1 MAQAYLEIEG
11 SGNSIPVPI
20 GRARMQRL
28 AKHWHYVM
36 RSRRRW
42 VGDPDLACIVENR
55 AARHLEAI
63 GVKADDLQAIADA
76 GVVQVRVED
85 SAPLTLLPT
94 PSDTGWEARLI
105 PWEYLLCAATRK
117 YRNRP
122 LVVVRYLAGLTPNP
136 PPPPQQGNALFIQSA
151 PGPLRGTYT
160 FDIEM
165 RALKNHLEPDYQLI
179 PLEDPTLSS
188 IALATAESPTIIHLS
203 AFDNYQG
210 ARVIDPK
217 QKQVEPEK
225 IRDGMYLRDEKWSAI
240 PVDAFA
246 IAQALNS
253 GATKPAIVSFNL
265 YNSSARLAA
274 FTVAGGAGISLGF
287 QDFVD
292 DRLAEVFFANFY
304 WYWRSLNRQ
313 PLPAFER
320 TMLEL
325 SEYNDKLQGT
335 GIVLW
340 SSQPLVGPLA
350 VPQPKAQAPSKP
362 TIVTTA
368 PNGFE
373 TDIRPHSRLNYSLL
387 HNSKNPLFETFSIY
401 KSQPGPVQDIEV
413 EVELQIGA
421 ERFPYKR
428 TVEMRHHVLEL
439 CNEIGVGLTSDL
451 TRSLRE
457 SVKATLFVRVTVP
470 SKQLFCRTFPIT
482 LLPIDE
488 WKDDGLNHIWL
499 PSFVLPRDPAVL
511 ELIVKAQRFLMA
523 LRDDAFV
530 GFDGYQ
536 SIEGENPDV
545 DAVDAQVR
553 SLWYAILHD
562 NSLDYINPPPSFTD
576 ASQRL
581 RTPSDTLLGGRGT
594 CIDLALLV
602 AACLEFI
609 DIKPAIILLNGHA
622 FPAYWSSEESRTRF
636 LVSPSP
642 PLMELPDQMT
652 PLPDEEEEQAETESF
667 VQRVPWE
674 FDKSRYVEVF
684 EAVENGDLVPIESTM
699 LTNKG
704 SFWDAI
710 DEGIKNLQDQN
721 EFYSMLDIRMARDHG
736 VTPLP
741 LAPGVRSHNER
752 R

>member
-1 MAQAYLEIEG
+1 MEQAYLEIEG
-11 SGNSIPVPI
+11 EGISIPVPI
-20 GRARMQRL
+20 GRTRLQRL

-42 VGDPDLACIVENR
+42 VGDPNLANIIENR
-55 AARHLEAI
+55 AVRHLEAI
-63 GVKADDLQAIADA
+63 GVKGEHLEAIAAA
-76 GVVQVRVED
+76 GVVQVHIPESGLQGVA
-85 SAPLTLLPT
+85 STS
-94 PSDTGWEARLI
+94 SDTGWEARLI
-105 PWEYLLCAATRK
+105 PWEYLLCAATHK

-122 LVVVRYLAGLTPNP
+122 LVVVRYLAGSQPSP
-136 PPPPQQGNALFIQSA
+136 QPPQQGNALFVQSA
-151 PGPLRGTYT
+151 PSPLRGIYT
-160 FDIEM
+160 FEIEM
-165 RALKNHLEPDYQLI
+165 RALRNHLAPDYNLI
-179 PLEDPTLSS
+179 HLEDPTLSS
-188 IALATAESPTIIHLS
+188 LTQSTSQSPTIIHLS

-210 ARVIDPK
+210 ARIIDPQ
-217 QKQVEPEK
+217 QKEIVPER
-225 IRDGMYLRDEKWSAI
+225 IRDGIYLRTDKWNAI
-240 PVDAFA
+240 PVDALDIA
-246 IAQALNS
+246 IALNNGS
-253 GATKPAIVSFNL
+253 TKPTIVSFNV

-274 FTVAGGAGISLGF
+274 FTVATGASAAIGF
-287 QDFVD
+287 QDFID
-292 DRLAEVFFANFY
+292 DRVAEVFFANFY
-304 WYWRSLNRQ
+304 WYWRNFNRQ
-313 PLPAFER
+313 PLPAFKQ

-325 SEYNDKLQGT
+325 SEYEDKLRGT

-340 SSQPLVGPLA
+340 SSQSLVGPNA
-350 VPQPKAQAPSKP
+350 ITQPDCQVSAQPITVATS
-362 TIVTTA
+362 TNV
-368 PNGFE
+368 FE
-373 TDIRPHSRLNYSLL
+373 TEILPHSRLNYSLL

-401 KSQPGPVQDIEV
+401 KSQPGRVQDIDID
-413 EVELQIGA
+413 VELQIGI

-428 TVEMRHHVLEL
+428 TVEMRHHLLEL
-439 CNEIGVGLTSDL
+439 STEIGVGLTSDL

-457 SVKATLFVRVTVP
+457 SVKATLFVRIAFP
-470 SKQLFCRTFPIT
+470 NKQLFCRTFPIT

-488 WKDDGLNHIWL
+488 WKDDRVNHIWL

-511 ELIVKAQRFLMA
+511 NLIVKAQRYLMA

-536 SIEGENPDV
+536 SIEGGNPEV
-545 DAVDAQVR
+545 EAVDAQVR
-553 SLWYAILHD
+553 SLWYAIQHD

-594 CIDLALLV
+594 CIDLALLL

-609 DIKPAIILLNGHA
+609 DIKPTIILLEGHA

-636 LVSPSP
+636 LVTPNP
-642 PLMELPDQMT
+642 PLMELPDQLT
-652 PLPDEEEEQAETESF
+652 PLPDEQEEQEETESF

-674 FDKSRYVEVF
+674 FDNSRYAEVF
-684 EAVENGDLVPIESTM
+684 EAVQNGDLVPIESTM

-741 LAPGVRSHNER
+741 LTPGVRSHNGSR
-752 R
+752 